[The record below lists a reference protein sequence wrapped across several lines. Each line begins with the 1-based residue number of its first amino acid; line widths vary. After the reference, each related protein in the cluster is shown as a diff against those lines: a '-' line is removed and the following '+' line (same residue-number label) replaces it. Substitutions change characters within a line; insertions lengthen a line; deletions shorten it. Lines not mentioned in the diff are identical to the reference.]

1 MNRIAE
7 RFKILDEMIHAT
19 IDGVVRGM
27 VVSGSGVG
35 KTFGVE
41 QVLEKD
47 SLFDMM
53 ADKPLKAYIRKRY
66 NVCYRSLFNSLQV
79 F

>member
-1 MNRIAE
+1 
-7 RFKILDEMIHAT
+7 MIHAT

-27 VVSGSGVG
+27 VVSGPQQVG

-47 SLFDMM
+47 SIFDMM
-53 ADKPLKAYIRKRY
+53 ADK
-66 NVCYRSLFNSLQV
+66 SLDILS
-79 F
+79 